1 MIARINHV
9 TRNTKEMQNYSGD
22 KSIFGVLEQIL
33 LKSCFEHGQLLK
45 DKTKV
50 SVRDKTSSPQQAQCP
65 YASGAL
71 IRINFH
77 PQTAEKMAPYCMARL
92 DMVNCKS
99 QGNATG
105 LRACSQI
112 MSSFL
117 GDKVTPPPPS
127 LSPLFVNF
135 WLPSL
140 CVQLAT

>member
-65 YASGAL
+65 YASGTL

-77 PQTAEKMAPYCMARL
+77 PQTAEKMAPHCMVRL
-92 DMVNCKS
+92 DLVNCSSTFLSTLQLNYS
-99 QGNATG
+99 QQELSHEDRN
-105 LRACSQI
+105 
-112 MSSFL
+112 FL
-117 GDKVTPPPPS
+117 LENGKQHTYTS
-127 LSPLFVNF
+127 
-135 WLPSL
+135 
-140 CVQLAT
+140 